1 MHFLKLNSLF
11 LAFGTP
17 EMIWL
22 FAAVVLLFGAKKIP
36 DLAKGIGKGIREF
49 NEAKDGIKSDIE
61 SGMKEKEKI
70 QSSTTTQSGNS
81 NA

>member
-1 MHFLKLNSLF
+1 MEFLIIK

-22 FAAVVLLFGAKKIP
+22 FGLVVLLFGAKKIP

-49 NEAKDGIKSDIE
+49 NEAKDGIKTDIE
-61 SGMKEKEKI
+61 SSIKEKEKI
-70 QSSTTTQSGNS
+70 QSPVS
-81 NA
+81 NNNTASHS